1 MPPYGSTGTAN
12 MDGQLRKLLNLLN
25 GLPRIY
31 VQRSLSVD
39 RPKLAEFEKS
49 IIQHLQRTDNVH
61 PTEAT
66 LKLQFLLM
74 QIWNVTY
81 AVHMD

>member
-1 MPPYGSTGTAN
+1 MPPFASNGLANIDGS
-12 MDGQLRKLLNLLN
+12 LRKLLNLLN

-49 IIQHLQRTDNVH
+49 IIQHLRRTDKLH

-66 LKLQFLLM
+66 LKLHFLLM
-74 QIWNVTY
+74 QIWNVIH